1 VGDAQF
7 LKDFKKVGEKLRFE
21 GQQLSLR
28 ILQDTDF
35 TIETPTPVTT
45 TTPSLTQT
53 TNATTTTNNATTTFK
68 YAKQA

>member
-7 LKDFKKVGEKLRFE
+7 LKEFKKVGEKLRVE
-21 GQQLSLR
+21 EQQLSLR

-45 TTPSLTQT
+45 TKPSLIET
-53 TNATTTTNNATTTFK
+53 TNVTTTTNNATTTFK